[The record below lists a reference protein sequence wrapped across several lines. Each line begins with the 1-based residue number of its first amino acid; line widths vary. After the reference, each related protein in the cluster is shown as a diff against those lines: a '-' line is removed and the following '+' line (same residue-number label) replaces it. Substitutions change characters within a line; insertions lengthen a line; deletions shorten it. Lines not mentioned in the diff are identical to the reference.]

1 MDDAAHGVL
10 EAWNPLGMG
19 PRADQTASESST
31 DLERSLARLRP
42 VLVRVAYRLV
52 WDRHEAEDIAQEAI
66 VRLLAR
72 VRPALDEGATRTWLL
87 RATVRCAMERQRK
100 RRRWHRLFARLREAP
115 GLRQPPDCAE
125 LTDDLERL
133 REHLLALPEK
143 RQAALLLR
151 DVEGCSYAE
160 IGAVL
165 GVAEATARVHVWA
178 AREQLRRQMNP
189 KETKR

>member
-1 MDDAAHGVL
+1 MDDVAHGVL
-10 EAWNPLGMG
+10 EAWNPLGMH
-19 PRADQTASESST
+19 PRADQTASESSA
-31 DLERSLARLRP
+31 DLERSLTGLRP

-52 WDRHEAEDIAQEAI
+52 WDRHEAEDIAQEAV

-72 VRPALDEGATRTWLL
+72 AGPSLDETATRTWLL

-100 RRRWHRLFARLREAP
+100 RRRWRDRFARLREAP
-115 GLRQPPDCAE
+115 GPPAPPECAE
-125 LTDDLERL
+125 LADDLERL

-178 AREQLRRQMNP
+178 AREQLRRLMNP
-189 KETKR
+189 KENE